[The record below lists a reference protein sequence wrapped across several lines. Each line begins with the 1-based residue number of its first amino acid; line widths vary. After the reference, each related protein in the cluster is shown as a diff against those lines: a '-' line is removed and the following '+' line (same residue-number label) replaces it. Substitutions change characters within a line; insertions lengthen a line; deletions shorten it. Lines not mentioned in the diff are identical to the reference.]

1 MAHERREKYK
11 EGKYILERLQLVDLE
26 AASNGYS
33 NTITRLLGPPSSATA
48 TTAAAAPGAGASPTN
63 VMAITVMPENASP
76 LSSSGERSPYHV
88 IDGVLSPPP
97 PPPPPPAPHMGF
109 HDRIGLIQRSIAS
122 AEGVERRNQEE
133 RNAEMDSPPDLLPD
147 GAEGE
152 ETPDLRAFFSSWA
165 PPPPST
171 TAVAGAGDGEGVAVD
186 DAVVGVPAAI
196 TDPPPHF

>member
-1 MAHERREKYK
+1 MTTGRHIVRDLYCVACGTNLGWRYEMAHERREKYK

-97 PPPPPPAPHMGF
+97 PPPPPFTFQHF
-109 HDRIGLIQRSIAS
+109 DGL
-122 AEGVERRNQEE
+122 
-133 RNAEMDSPPDLLPD
+133 
-147 GAEGE
+147 
-152 ETPDLRAFFSSWA
+152 
-165 PPPPST
+165 
-171 TAVAGAGDGEGVAVD
+171 VAVQSH
-186 DAVVGVPAAI
+186 PFSI
-196 TDPPPHF
+196 